1 MHQKMAVL
9 EKTKTIQILSA
20 KRNEDYK
27 YQRLANYLM
36 IMTFLKSKDHIND
49 QNENNV
55 SHTNLFIQKKKI
67 AGSYA

>member
-1 MHQKMAVL
+1 MVMMHQKMLV

-36 IMTFLKSKDHIND
+36 IMIFLKSKDHIND
-49 QNENNV
+49 QNENIDLAV
-55 SHTNLFIQKKKI
+55 SFISQNFV
-67 AGSYA
+67 

>member
-1 MHQKMAVL
+1 MVMMHQKMEVL

-36 IMTFLKSKDHIND
+36 IMIFLKSKDHIND
-49 QNENNV
+49 QNENIDVAV
-55 SHTNLFIQKKKI
+55 SFISQNFV
-67 AGSYA
+67 